1 MSVFVLSDP
10 LPLALEPLSP
20 WPGHHAWARSGMEGA
35 SAAAGEAG
43 GREATGMTRRA
54 VAGEAENELF

>member
-1 MSVFVLSDP
+1 
-10 LPLALEPLSP
+10 
-20 WPGHHAWARSGMEGA
+20 MEGA

-54 VAGEAENELF
+54 FAGETAMELF

>member
-1 MSVFVLSDP
+1 
-10 LPLALEPLSP
+10 
-20 WPGHHAWARSGMEGA
+20 MEGA
-35 SAAAGEAG
+35 PAAVGEAG